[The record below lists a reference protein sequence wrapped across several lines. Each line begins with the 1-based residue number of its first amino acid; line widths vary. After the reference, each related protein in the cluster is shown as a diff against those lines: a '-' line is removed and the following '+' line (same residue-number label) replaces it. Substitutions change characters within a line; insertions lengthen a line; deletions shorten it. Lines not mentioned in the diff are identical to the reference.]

1 MGARPYRR
9 ERQPNQLGAQVQA
22 AFYIHL
28 SLFLTRYLRAIYER
42 ATQRCMTRFS
52 RFLSIFPLVLAC
64 AAPVAFPADS
74 FAQQG
79 VVVAEPLVVIRF
91 NQPNVYYAQ
100 QLHGAI
106 SKAVETK
113 SAVLFEVVS
122 YAPVTGIGENDTKWQ
137 GIAGRHTKAVVA
149 AMMEMGVPAE
159 RISVRGEAH
168 NGIQYDETHL
178 FVR

>member
-1 MGARPYRR
+1 MKR
-9 ERQPNQLGAQVQA
+9 
-22 AFYIHL
+22 H
-28 SLFLTRYLRAIYER
+28 LRAVCER
-42 ATQRCMTRFS
+42 ATQPSMNRFS

-64 AAPVAFPADS
+64 AAPVVLS
-74 FAQQG
+74 SITQAQSAQ
-79 VVVAEPLVVIRF
+79 AAIEPLVVIRF

-106 SKAVETK
+106 SKAVEAK
-113 SAVLFEVVS
+113 SAVVFELVS
-122 YAPVTGIGENDTKWQ
+122 YAPVTGIGENDAKWQ
-137 GIAGRHTKAVVA
+137 SIAGRHTKAVVA

-159 RISVRGEAH
+159 RISVRGESR